1 MLVRR
6 KEVTEKEFQTFTKVT
21 VPILLHQTLV
31 SNLMYCE
38 GERYFRITCV
48 STLVWGVKS
57 NLSFILKTF

>member
-21 VPILLHQTLV
+21 VPVLLHQTLV

-38 GERYFRITCV
+38 GER
-48 STLVWGVKS
+48 
-57 NLSFILKTF
+57 